1 MRADETVLA
10 AAARAPVARLAT
22 VAVSGAIDLVPI
34 TFALTEMTLVT
45 AVDHKP
51 KRTTRLRRLDN
62 IARDPRVTVLV
73 DHYDNEDWSSLWWA
87 RLRGRAV
94 VVGDGPEFDQAI
106 GKLIA
111 KYPQHYRE
119 HPPQGPV
126 IVIDIDDV
134 HTWRA
139 S

>member
-1 MRADETVLA
+1 MSADETVLA
-10 AAARAPVARLAT
+10 AAAGAPVARLAT
-22 VAVSGAIDLVPI
+22 AAASGAIDLVPI
-34 TFALTEMTLVT
+34 TFALTGTTLVT

-51 KRTTRLRRLDN
+51 KRTTQLRRLDN

-73 DHYDNEDWSSLWWA
+73 DHYDNDDWSSLWWV

-94 VVGDGPEFDQAI
+94 VVRDGPDFDDAI
-106 GKLIA
+106 GQLIA
-111 KYPQHYRE
+111 KYPQHYGE